1 MNSAKHQKVQMTNI
15 AGRVSR
21 VIPAE
26 AIARSVY
33 EKNGMKNIE
42 PVKIK
47 ATATP
52 RVTSAN
58 KMTVAAFSDIR
69 TKDGV

>member
-1 MNSAKHQKVQMTNI
+1 MTNI

-21 VIPAE
+21 VSAAE
-26 AIARSVY
+26 AIARPAY
-33 EKNGMKNIE
+33 EKKGMKNIE

-52 RVTSAN
+52 RATSAS
-58 KMTVAAFSDIR
+58 KMTVAAFTDVR
-69 TKDGV
+69 TKGRV